1 LDIPC
6 WLLEIPMKKTHPMKT
21 HFDYEI
27 LEHINIPSFFDRV
40 VRAAFCCALGV
51 VVVGGA
57 CAEGVAPPR
66 FERLRFEFPNDLKV
80 RVEGESIEIPVAVS
94 TLPEEADGEV
104 LVELTLTDLDGGKQ
118 TYQSAA
124 KPGKVVAIRVAPPN
138 GWYAV
143 NARLKHGG
151 KFIGGAETS
160 IAVLPDL
167 PVDRSDAAA
176 LRNPFGVSVHFGNP
190 LYNRWTVRELLRLS
204 GLRWVRDNL
213 YWEAVEPE
221 GPGLYALP
229 ESVLAN
235 VIALRDVG
243 IRSLLILGYG
253 CPWYDHAAPE
263 AHAPFERM
271 SEFCSRALAG
281 VVDHF
286 EIWNEPNAFGNLTP
300 ELYPPILKAGYR
312 GVKRGNPEAF
322 VVGIGGA
329 SPGGWSG
336 HYIHG
341 GIIPQE
347 AVTFMDTFSIHPYMS
362 PSPPELGYPAKGGPA
377 PLACL
382 PLTRA
387 LTSAFAERIQKEK
400 GLAETPRI
408 WNTEMGW
415 PVADGERIEQRG
427 SVEEWEVTPAVMAK
441 FTARAM
447 LFTAA
452 HPDLFERIF
461 LYEFVSHPDP
471 AVKQFGLV
479 HANLSPRPAFAAVAV
494 AARAIAERPVLR
506 RIEHPDDAVHLYQF
520 GPEEDPLTVGWVTEL
535 GFHEHLAS
543 GVRYDRNPA
552 IKPDRTVEVE
562 IPVQGQ
568 GPAVVMDWQGRQ
580 ENREVNDG
588 KCRVRLT
595 TWPTYIP
602 AGALKG
608 SNAKYKY
615 SLQHL

>member
-1 LDIPC
+1 MLDPFHR
-6 WLLEIPMKKTHPMKT
+6 MFQRT
-21 HFDYEI
+21 
-27 LEHINIPSFFDRV
+27 
-40 VRAAFCCALGV
+40 AFCCAFAVLG
-51 VVVGGA
+51 VGGA
-57 CAEGVAPPR
+57 GAEVSAP
-66 FERLRFEFPNDLKV
+66 LRFEFPNDL
-80 RVEGESIEIPVAVS
+80 RVWMEGDSIEIPVVVGALS
-94 TLPEEADGEV
+94 GEV
-104 LVELTLTDLDGGKQ
+104 AGEVSVGLVLTDLDGGEE
-118 TYQSAA
+118 SFRSPAA
-124 KPGKVVAIRVAPPN
+124 VGGTIGIKVAPPN

-143 NARLKHGG
+143 KARLKRGDEILG
-151 KFIGGAETS
+151 EAETS

-167 PVDRSDAAA
+167 PVDRSAAAA
-176 LRNPFGVSVHFGNP
+176 LRNPFGTSVHFGTP
-190 LYNRWTVRELLRLS
+190 FYNRWTVRELLRLS

-229 ESVLAN
+229 ERVTAN
-235 VIALRDVG
+235 VMALRADG
-243 IRSLLILGYG
+243 IRTLLILGFG
-253 CPWYDHAAPE
+253 LKWYDHAAPE

-271 SEFCSRALAG
+271 SEFAARSLAG

-312 GVKRGNPEAF
+312 GVKRGNPEAV

-377 PLACL
+377 PLAAL
-382 PLTRA
+382 PLTRS
-387 LTSAFAERIQKEK
+387 LTSSFAELIQKEK

-427 SVEEWEVTPAVMAK
+427 TVEEWEVTPADMAK
-441 FTARAM
+441 FTVRAM

-479 HANLSPRPAFAAVAV
+479 HANLSPRPAFSAVAV
-494 AARAIAERPVLR
+494 AARAIGARPLLR
-506 RIEHPDDAVHLYQF
+506 RIAHPDDSVHLYTF
-520 GPEEDPLTVGWVTEL
+520 GPEADPVTVGWVTEL
-535 GFHEHLAS
+535 GFQEHLKA
-543 GVRYDRNPA
+543 GLQFVRNPA
-552 IKPDRTVEVE
+552 RNDKRAVEVDLE
-562 IPVQGQ
+562 GSGPVT
-568 GPAVVMDWQGRQ
+568 VMDWQGRQ
-580 ENREVNDG
+580 TIRQPADG
-588 KCRVRLT
+588 VLRLT
-595 TWPTYIP
+595 LTPWPQYIRP
-602 AGALKG
+602 GG
-608 SNAKYKY
+608 
-615 SLQHL
+615 